1 MEISQDLDQIKRSR
15 LVHGSA
21 WMMSQV
27 KYSLRSIIACLS
39 VLCVAS
45 FTSRLTPGAPNHKS
59 FTNSY
64 HPLGSS
70 SSNAD
75 LTDWVVESL
84 EDDGDSITRS
94 DPIKAGEGDGDLL
107 PVEGLQISKMRI
119 FAAAQQEQQQ
129 SNKDD
134 GDYYPIY
141 LLLGRNGWGTGV
153 HPTTRLC
160 LEWMCDTINDG
171 DVLLDY
177 GCGSGIL
184 SITALH
190 MGASRCIGVDVEAE
204 ALVTAERNLQLNGWD
219 ADGRFQGMHT
229 REVLPY
235 DIYVHHMVWMCV
247 WPTYSLGS

>member
-1 MEISQDLDQIKRSR
+1 MKISQDLDQIKRSR

-64 HPLGSS
+64 HPLGAS

-94 DPIKAGEGDGDLL
+94 DPIKAGEGDGDLVL

-141 LLLGRNGWGTGV
+141 LLLGLNGWGTGV

-160 LEWMCDTINDG
+160 LE
-171 DVLLDY
+171 
-177 GCGSGIL
+177 
-184 SITALH
+184 
-190 MGASRCIGVDVEAE
+190 
-204 ALVTAERNLQLNGWD
+204 
-219 ADGRFQGMHT
+219 
-229 REVLPY
+229 
-235 DIYVHHMVWMCV
+235 
-247 WPTYSLGS
+247 